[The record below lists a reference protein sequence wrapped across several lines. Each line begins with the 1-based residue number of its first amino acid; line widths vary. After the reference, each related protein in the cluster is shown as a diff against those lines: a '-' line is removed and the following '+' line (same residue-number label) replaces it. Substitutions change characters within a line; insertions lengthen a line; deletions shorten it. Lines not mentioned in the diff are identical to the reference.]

1 MCARQEVYHDLGD
14 SQEMSG
20 TKSRS
25 NEVTKSRRDEVW
37 IGQPDSQRTVDVEE
51 TPASTTLAVVQW
63 Y

>member
-1 MCARQEVYHDLGD
+1 MYHDLGD
-14 SQEMSG
+14 SQEIYG

-37 IGQPDSQRTVDVEE
+37 IGQPDSQRTVDVDE
-51 TPASTTLAVVQW
+51 TPVSITLAVVQR

>member
-14 SQEMSG
+14 SQEIL
-20 TKSRS
+20 
-25 NEVTKSRRDEVW
+25 ERRDEVW

-51 TPASTTLAVVQW
+51 TPASITLAVVQW